1 MTDRIS
7 NHREVA
13 DAKVRKLFPRLF
25 LSMALLLISIIFVP
39 DEYSVLP
46 LAFSVVACW
55 LSGKAIDVEMARIKA
70 YNESIDAI
78 LLEWTLSLDSI
89 LAMLSSVLP
98 PVEPDREINNDG

>member
-1 MTDRIS
+1 
-7 NHREVA
+7 
-13 DAKVRKLFPRLF
+13 
-25 LSMALLLISIIFVP
+25 
-39 DEYSVLP
+39 
-46 LAFSVVACW
+46 
-55 LSGKAIDVEMARIKA
+55 MARIKA